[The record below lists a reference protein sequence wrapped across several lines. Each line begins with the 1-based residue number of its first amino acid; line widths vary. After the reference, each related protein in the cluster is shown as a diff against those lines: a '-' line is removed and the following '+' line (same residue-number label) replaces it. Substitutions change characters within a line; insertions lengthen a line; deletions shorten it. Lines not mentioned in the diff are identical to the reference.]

1 MDNEVCERVRRV
13 VAKYKGRPIEEVTIE
28 STFEELGLD
37 SLDGMNLLFE
47 LETEFDI
54 SILDEEAKSIRSI
67 RQMVEGV
74 EKLLAA
80 QSAGAVVPERSA

>member
-1 MDNEVCERVRRV
+1 MDDEVYERVRRV
-13 VAKYKGRPIEEVTIE
+13 VAKYLCRPVQEVTIE
-28 STFEELGLD
+28 TTFEGLGMD
-37 SLDGMNLLFE
+37 SLDGVNLLFE
-47 LETEFDI
+47 IESEFDI

-80 QSAGAVVPERSA
+80 QSGGAAVPER

>member
-1 MDNEVCERVRRV
+1 MDNEVCERVCRV
-13 VAKYKGRPIEEVTIE
+13 VAKYKGRPVEQVTIE
-28 STFEELGLD
+28 STFEGLGLD

-47 LETEFDI
+47 LESEFDI

-80 QSAGAVVPERSA
+80 QSAGAAVPERSA

>member
-13 VAKYKGRPIEEVTIE
+13 VAKYKGCPIEEVTVE
-28 STFEELGLD
+28 STFEGLGLD

-47 LETEFDI
+47 LETEFGI

-80 QSAGAVVPERSA
+80 QSAGAAVPERSA